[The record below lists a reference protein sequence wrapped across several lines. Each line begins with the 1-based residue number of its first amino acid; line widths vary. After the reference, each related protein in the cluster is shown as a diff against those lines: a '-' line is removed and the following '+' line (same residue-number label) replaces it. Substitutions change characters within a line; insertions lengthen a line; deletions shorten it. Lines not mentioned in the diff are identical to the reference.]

1 MIRKMIYI
9 SSVTLLMNRSR
20 VHISIIRLWSIPVAV
35 AVAVVAVAVV
45 AVAVAVAAVA
55 LTKIQNKQYSP
66 IILRLCCFIFG
77 NNIDFT

>member
-20 VHISIIRLWSIPVAV
+20 VHISIIRLWSIPEAV
-35 AVAVVAVAVV
+35 AVAVVVV

-55 LTKIQNKQYSP
+55 LTKIQNKQHSP

-77 NNIDFT
+77 NNIDLT